1 MDIVVVGGGK
11 LGEDIL
17 HGLIKEGHNL
27 TLIDNDSR
35 VIDDLIDEVDI
46 KGVVGNGV
54 DVEVQREANV
64 QNAQVFIAASPHDEV
79 NIISAMI
86 AKTLGAE
93 FLIVRVRNQAFTAQQ
108 GFIQSNLGI
117 DYLINQ
123 DRAAANDII
132 QVIDYPSATFVEPFY
147 HNRMHLIKVRIME
160 KSRIVN
166 QYIRDIRR
174 NIPEVIVVAVERNGE
189 TLIPDG
195 NSILLAGDFVE
206 IFAKREALQDFFV
219 AAGHKKVKRYRSA
232 LIVGGSR
239 INHYLIPVLHAR
251 GIHTR
256 LIELDKNRASELAN
270 QFTNTEVIYDDGTDQ
285 YVLNEQRVENFDLL
299 LTLTNSDE
307 ENLMVSLYGKNAGV
321 RKTITKVNRPGL
333 IRLIDDSKL
342 DVILSPRKAIVDA
355 VTRHVRSIASSQ
367 SDKLENYARL
377 SDNKTAVLEFVL
389 SPDCKILDTPIKDMT
404 FRPGLMIGLI
414 VRNKEMI
421 IPSGDDAFIPGDH
434 VLVIDTEDQIRN
446 FNDIVVKKNRRD
458 GEWIGPTSNI

>member
-195 NSILLAGDFVE
+195 NAILLAGDFVE

-219 AAGHKKVKRYRSA
+219 AAGHKKAKRYRSA

-446 FNDIVVKKNRRD
+446 FNDIVVNKNRRD
-458 GEWIGPTSNI
+458 GE